1 MKATFD
7 MSDIPIVLA
16 LMRLDPISILEEP
29 AINEDVESLNTLHE
43 FYGNV

>member
-1 MKATFD
+1 MNRTFD

-16 LMRLDPISILEEP
+16 LMRLDPISTLEESE
-29 AINEDVESLNTLHE
+29 IDEDVESLKTLHE